1 MEIGAITNEIDV
13 AQLVLYAF
21 WIFFAG
27 LIFYLRMEDRREGYP
42 LESEVTGE
50 PIDPGAIYGPSLKVF
65 KLPDGS
71 TLDTMRPD
79 TRPLALKQTEAFS
92 GSTYVPTGD
101 PMIDGVGAASWV
113 QRRDVVDRT
122 GEGEPRIVPMRLLPD
137 YSVAEQDIDPRGLP
151 VIGCDGKVAATVKD
165 IWLDQGECFIRYL
178 ELELPE
184 EKQAAPS
191 PAPVAPAASAEA
203 PPAPAPM
210 GETPMGEAPVGAAP
224 AGGAAP
230 IGGAAPMGGDAP
242 IGGEA
247 PAAPAPTPAPAPA
260 PVVQAPTGALLM
272 PMTMVRLS
280 SRPAQ
285 VKTGSIRSDQF
296 ADVPRTKSPDQITLL
311 EEEKVV
317 AYFTG
322 GYLYAEPERQE
333 PII

>member
-1 MEIGAITNEIDV
+1 METGAITNEIDV

-21 WIFFAG
+21 WVFFAG

-65 KLPDGS
+65 NLPDGS
-71 TLDTMRPD
+71 TMDTMRPD
-79 TRPLALKQTEAFS
+79 TRPLALKQTEVFS
-92 GSTYVPTGD
+92 GSAYEPTGD
-101 PMIDGVGAASWV
+101 PMIDGVGAAAWV

-122 GEGEPRIVPMRLLPD
+122 GEGEPRIVPMRLLPEH
-137 YSVAEQDIDPRGLP
+137 SVAEEDLDPRGLP
-151 VIGCDGKVAATVKD
+151 VIACDGEVAATVKD
-165 IWLDQGECFIRYL
+165 IWIDRGECFIRYL
-178 ELELPE
+178 ELELPQ

-191 PAPVAPAASAEA
+191 PAPAVAEA
-203 PPAPAPM
+203 PTAQAPVADAPTGEAAPM
-210 GETPMGEAPVGAAP
+210 GET
-224 AGGAAP
+224 
-230 IGGAAPMGGDAP
+230 APMGGDAP
-242 IGGEA
+242 
-247 PAAPAPTPAPAPA
+247 AAPAPTAPAPQPAPA
-260 PVVQAPTGALLM
+260 PVVHAPTGALLM

-296 ADVPRTKSPDQITLL
+296 ADVPRTKSLDQITLL

-317 AYFTG
+317 AYYTG

-333 PII
+333 PLI

>member
-1 MEIGAITNEIDV
+1 METGAITNEIDV

-21 WIFFAG
+21 WVFFAG

-79 TRPLALKQTEAFS
+79 TRPLALKPMEVFS
-92 GSTYVPTGD
+92 GGASEPTGD
-101 PMIDGVGAASWV
+101 PMIDGVGAAAWV
-113 QRRDVVDRT
+113 ERRDVVDRT

-151 VIGCDGKVAATVKD
+151 VIACDGKVAATVKD
-165 IWLDQGECFIRYL
+165 IWLDRGECFIRYL
-178 ELELPE
+178 ELELPQ

-191 PAPVAPAASAEA
+191 PAPAVAEA
-203 PPAPAPM
+203 PTAQAPVGDAPTGEVAPM
-210 GETPMGEAPVGAAP
+210 GES
-224 AGGAAP
+224 
-230 IGGAAPMGGDAP
+230 APMGGDAP
-242 IGGEA
+242 
-247 PAAPAPTPAPAPA
+247 AAPAPTAPAPQPA

-296 ADVPRTKSPDQITLL
+296 ADVPRTKSLDQITLL
-311 EEEKVV
+311 EEEKVM

-333 PII
+333 PLI

>member
-1 MEIGAITNEIDV
+1 METGAITNEIDV

-21 WIFFAG
+21 WVFFAG

-79 TRPLALKQTEAFS
+79 TRPLALKPMEVFS
-92 GSTYVPTGD
+92 GGASEPTGD
-101 PMIDGVGAASWV
+101 PMIDGVGAAAWV
-113 QRRDVVDRT
+113 ERRDVVDRT

-151 VIGCDGKVAATVKD
+151 VIACDGEVAATVKD
-165 IWLDQGECFIRYL
+165 IWLDRGECFIRYL
-178 ELELPE
+178 ELELPQ

-191 PAPVAPAASAEA
+191 PAPAVAEA
-203 PPAPAPM
+203 PTAQAPVADAPM
-210 GETPMGEAPVGAAP
+210 GETAPTGEAT
-224 AGGAAP
+224 
-230 IGGAAPMGGDAP
+230 PMGGDAP
-242 IGGEA
+242 V
-247 PAAPAPTPAPAPA
+247 APAPTAPAPQPAPA

-296 ADVPRTKSPDQITLL
+296 ADVPRTKSLDQITLL
-311 EEEKVV
+311 EEEKVM

-322 GYLYAEPERQE
+322 GYLYAKPERQE
-333 PII
+333 PLI